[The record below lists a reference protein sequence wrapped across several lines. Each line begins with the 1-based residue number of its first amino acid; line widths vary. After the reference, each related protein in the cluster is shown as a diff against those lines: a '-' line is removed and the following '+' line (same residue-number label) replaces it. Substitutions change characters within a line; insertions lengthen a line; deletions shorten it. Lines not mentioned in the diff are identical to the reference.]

1 MTAEQ
6 PLESL
11 VTEVQAWLEEHWD
24 PGLLVRDWW
33 ALVAE
38 AGWSKPQFPVEHG
51 GRDLPPKAETIVR
64 RTFDAHGALPPPGGL
79 GHLMAA
85 PTLVAEGSPEQIAR
99 YVPSTLR
106 GTVGWCQ
113 LFSEPGSGSDMAAAT
128 TRAVRDGDHYVVTGQ
143 KVWTSQAKESDF
155 GMLLARTDWDA
166 PKHDGLSWIVL
177 PLDQPGVEIRPLR
190 EMTGRSYF
198 NEVFF
203 DGALCSVGDVVGGE
217 GAGWRVAQTTLRFEK
232 AGIGPD
238 GTFSMLPHPGPKGGN
253 LDRRAG
259 DAIVG
264 EAVAFPRLDV
274 DDLIEL
280 ARTRGVAGDAIVRQ
294 GIAQLVAMTRTSIW
308 NTRRARAAAGRGE
321 ALNMTNLGKVAGH
334 RIALH
339 TTAVANHIAGPAG
352 TLADA
357 DGLLDGLFTESTLAS
372 AAVRIGGGTD
382 EIQKNVIAE
391 RLLGLPREATD
402 RTVPFKDLPRNS

>member
-1 MTAEQ
+1 VTSDSSD
-6 PLESL
+6 PLVLELERWLDSHWNPDL
-11 VTEVQAWLEEHWD
+11 V
-24 PGLLVRDWW
+24 VRDWW
-33 ALVAE
+33 SMIAD
-38 AGWSKPQFPVEHG
+38 AGWSKPQLPLEHG
-51 GRDLPPKAETIVR
+51 GRGLPPKSETMVR
-64 RTFDAHGALPPPGGL
+64 RSFEAYGALPPPGGL

-85 PTLVAEGSPEQIAR
+85 PTLVAEGSPDQIAR
-99 YVPSTLR
+99 YVPAILR

-128 TRAVRDGDHYVVTGQ
+128 TTAKRDGDHYIITGQ
-143 KVWTSQAKESDF
+143 KVWTSQAMESDF

-166 PKHDGLSWIVL
+166 PKHHGLSWMVL

-203 DGALCSVGDVVGGE
+203 DGAVCAAQDVVGGE
-217 GAGWRVAQTTLRFEK
+217 GNGWRIAQTTLRYEK

-253 LDRRAG
+253 LDKRAG
-259 DAIVG
+259 DAIGG
-264 EAVAFPRLDV
+264 EVVAFPRLDV
-274 DDLIEL
+274 DDLIDL
-280 ARTRGVAGDAIVRQ
+280 ARARGLADHPVVRQ
-294 GIAQLVAMTRTSIW
+294 GIAQLIAMKRTSIW
-308 NTRRARAAAGRGE
+308 NTRRARSAAGQGE
-321 ALNMTNLGKVAGH
+321 ALTVASLGKVAGH

-339 TTAVANHIAGPAG
+339 TTALATLLAGPAG

-357 DGLLDGLFTESTLAS
+357 DDLLGGHFAESILTS
-372 AAVRIGGGTD
+372 AAARIGGGTD

-391 RLLGLPREATD
+391 RVLGLPRD
-402 RTVPFKDLPRNS
+402 HQSRDVPFRDLPRNT